1 VGEYLNMQAEPQAV
15 FTIKEFCDRFRIA
28 TSFYFK
34 LQKQGKG
41 PRTMRIGS
49 KVLISAQAASD
60 WAAAIEAESL
70 GYPTT
75 LPATG

>member
-1 VGEYLNMQAEPQAV
+1 MNTEQAV
-15 FTIKEFCDRFRIA
+15 FTIKEFCDRYRIA

-49 KVLISAQAASD
+49 KVLITAEAAAD

>member
-1 VGEYLNMQAEPQAV
+1 MQEPQV
-15 FTIKEFCDRFRIA
+15 FTIKKFCDRYEIA

-49 KVLISAQAASD
+49 KVLISAQAARD
-60 WAAAIEAESL
+60 WVSEREAETAEQSRV
-70 GYPTT
+70 
-75 LPATG
+75 A